1 MRARPH
7 PRGSSISED
16 YQPSVD
22 ARTEP
27 ASLVSPQPP
36 VEAIGRA
43 LPSTS
48 TCAELANPIDSA
60 SAFPAVTENP
70 VQIDTLLD
78 AQGEPELPSPSPPQP
93 PAGAIGRAP
102 ASTSTCVEL
111 PNLIDSASGSPA
123 DGIGAD
129 RHSSACRL
137 LPARDGES
145 GQKTLF
151 RVQIIARR
159 ANASAQHQKRNNE
172 HNRFDQTCNPPRHH
186 PFHPYTHENIP
197 LKFDRIAS

>member
-27 ASLVSPQPP
+27 ASLASPQPP

-48 TCAELANPIDSA
+48 TCAESANPIDSA
-60 SAFPAVTENP
+60 SASPAVTENL
-70 VQIDTLLD
+70 VQINTLLD

-93 PAGAIGRAP
+93 PAGAIGRAL

-123 DGIGAD
+123 VTESPVQIDTLPRAD
-129 RHSSACRL
+129 YC
-137 LPARDGES
+137 PAR
-145 GQKTLF
+145 
-151 RVQIIARR
+151 RR
-159 ANASAQHQKRNNE
+159 QRPTSQTKQRAQS
-172 HNRFDQTCNPPRHH
+172 
-186 PFHPYTHENIP
+186 I
-197 LKFDRIAS
+197 